1 MPNLRGR
8 QTSPPDSSI
17 RIIMKKWQCIFCG
30 FVYDEALGIPNE
42 GVAPGTTWADFPED
56 WMCPECGATKADFQM
71 IEI

>member
-1 MPNLRGR
+1 
-8 QTSPPDSSI
+8 
-17 RIIMKKWQCIFCG
+17 MKKWQCIFCG

>member
-1 MPNLRGR
+1 
-8 QTSPPDSSI
+8 
-17 RIIMKKWQCIFCG
+17 MKKWQCIFCG

-42 GVAPGTTWADFPED
+42 GVAPGTIWADFPED